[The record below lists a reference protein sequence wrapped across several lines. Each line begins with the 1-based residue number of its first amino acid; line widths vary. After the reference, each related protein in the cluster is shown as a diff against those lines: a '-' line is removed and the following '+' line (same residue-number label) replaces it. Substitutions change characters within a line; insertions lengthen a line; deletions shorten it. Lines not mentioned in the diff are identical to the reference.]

1 MNISRLLIIATMS
14 LAMLSSCVSSRKY
27 KDALSRE
34 QNLMAQI
41 EGLNKDIANLKTQ
54 ISESQNENSRL
65 INQID
70 AAGKNAAE
78 LARLSKMTQEQLEE
92 EQKRLTQMRQ
102 LMDQQRQAIENLRK
116 KMTDALVNFK
126 PEELS
131 VSIKNGKVYVSLQE
145 SLLFPSGSAVVN
157 PKGKEALGTLA
168 EVLNLNPDINVL
180 IEGHTDSIPIKGKYE
195 DNWALSVG
203 RSTAIVRILTNTYK
217 VDPLRVA
224 ASGRSIYEPVDTNE
238 TPEGRAR
245 NRRTEIILSPKLDE
259 LMKLLEGNIE
269 NALIHYHRSNVAGAK
284 QSDVILYQHEPNAAL
299 KNALATALGIK
310 TVVEKKRKIYFVE
323 NVKLHFDQVAGLG
336 SFIEVEA
343 IDKDGL
349 IGIDKLKEQCGF
361 YSDFFEISPNDIVAE
376 SYSDLVLTRL

>member
-1 MNISRLLIIATMS
+1 MNISRLLVITTMT
-14 LAMLSSCVSSRKY
+14 LVMFSSCVSSRKY
-27 KDALSRE
+27 KDALTRE

-224 ASGRSIYEPVDTNE
+224 ASGRSEYEPVDTNE

-259 LMKLLEGNIE
+259 LMKLLE
-269 NALIHYHRSNVAGAK
+269 A
-284 QSDVILYQHEPNAAL
+284 P
-299 KNALATALGIK
+299 
-310 TVVEKKRKIYFVE
+310 
-323 NVKLHFDQVAGLG
+323 
-336 SFIEVEA
+336 
-343 IDKDGL
+343 
-349 IGIDKLKEQCGF
+349 
-361 YSDFFEISPNDIVAE
+361 PAE
-376 SYSDLVLTRL
+376 S